1 MCKMS
6 KPKIA
11 FVCVHNSCRSQMAEA
26 LAKLKASNQLEIY
39 SAGTEKVPHIN
50 QTAVKLMKEKYQIK
64 LNETQSSKLIDEIP
78 NVDIIITMGCNVE
91 CPNLPS
97 KHREDWGL
105 DDPSGKEYSAY
116 KETLSKIENKLDDLL
131 YRLNNQEIII

>member
-1 MCKMS
+1 MN

-26 LAKLKASNQLEIY
+26 VAKIKASDRLEIY
-39 SAGTEKVPHIN
+39 SAGTEKVPQIN
-50 QTAVKLMKEKYQIK
+50 QTAVKLIQERYDIDMNQ
-64 LNETQSSKLIDEIP
+64 TQSSKLIDEIP
-78 NVDIIITMGCNVE
+78 KVDIIITMGCNVE

-105 DDPSGKEYSAY
+105 DDPSGQEYSAY
-116 KETLSKIENKLDDLL
+116 EKTLSLIETKMNDLL
-131 YRLNNQEIII
+131 NRIETGVIKL